1 MRRIAIWLLIIVT
14 VISIVPTKIDAVT
27 LGEYEKIVADYQA
40 EIDEIQ
46 SNIAKTEAEIK
57 EAEKQI
63 DEIKKETNRLLDE
76 IKKLNEEIVAANEEI
91 RTKSLQ
97 TKQLFEYL
105 QLSSGENVYLEYIFG
120 AESVTDLIYRSAVI
134 EQLTEYN
141 NKVIHDLETLI
152 DANHRREEEINK
164 RTKELEKNQKQ
175 LEEKIASLGEKK
187 NSLGETGVTSAQ
199 QLKIYQDLVDAYK
212 EQGCKSADVIGVDC
226 ANNGSAG
233 PFRRPIE
240 VGRIT
245 SSFGDRWGSFHRGLD
260 MTNNHA
266 YNYDT
271 KVYPIGNGTIIAK
284 FYDYYG
290 ALIVMISHY
299 DAVSKKNYTSL
310 YAHLDS
316 FAPGIYVGKYVTSN
330 DYIGIMGNTG
340 YSFGVHLHLEVAP
353 CVYLTDN
360 VCSNWNKYTNFIAN
374 QARNH
379 GFKGPEELVYFPSS
393 WSAR

>member
-1 MRRIAIWLLIIVT
+1 MRKAVIWLLIIVT
-14 VISIVPTKIDAVT
+14 IISVVPTKVEAVT

-40 EIDEIQ
+40 EINEIQ
-46 SNIAKTEAEIK
+46 SNIAKTEEEIK
-57 EAEKQI
+57 VAQQQI
-63 DEIKKETNRLLDE
+63 DEIKSETNRLLDE
-76 IKKLNEEIVAANEEI
+76 IKQLNEEIAAANEEI
-91 RTKSLQ
+91 KTKSLQ

-120 AESVTDLIYRSAVI
+120 AESVTDLIYRSSIV

-141 NKVIHDLETLI
+141 NQVIKELEELI
-152 DANHRREEEINK
+152 DANKKREIEINN
-164 RTKELEKNQKQ
+164 RTEELEKKQKE
-175 LEEKIASLGEKK
+175 LEEKIATLGEQK
-187 NSLGETGVTSAQ
+187 NSLGETGVTSSQ
-199 QLKIYQDLVDAYK
+199 QLKIYQDLVNAYK
-212 EQGCKSADVIGVDC
+212 EQGCESNDVIGVDC

-233 PFRRPIE
+233 AFRRPITI
-240 VGRIT
+240 GRIT

-260 MTNNHA
+260 MTNNYA

-271 KVYPIGNGTIIAK
+271 KVYPIGNGTVIAK

-316 FAPGIYVGKYVTSN
+316 FAPNIYVGKYVTTD

-353 CVYLTDN
+353 CVYLTDG
-360 VCSNWNKYTNFIAN
+360 VCSNWNKYTSFIAD

-379 GFKGPEELVYFPSS
+379 GFKGPQELVYFPSS
-393 WSAR
+393 WTTR

>member
-1 MRRIAIWLLIIVT
+1 MRKVAIWLLIFVT
-14 VISIVPTKIDAVT
+14 IISVAPIKVGAAT

-40 EIDEIQ
+40 EVNRIQ
-46 SNIAKTEAEIK
+46 SSIAKTEEEIK
-57 EAEKQI
+57 TAQNQI
-63 DEIKKETNRLLDE
+63 EEIKKETNRLLDE
-76 IKKLNEEIVAANEEI
+76 IKKLNAEIAEANEEI
-91 RTKSLQ
+91 KTKSLQ

-120 AESVTDLIYRSAVI
+120 AESVTDLIYRSSIV

-141 NKVIHDLETLI
+141 NEVINELEELI
-152 DANHRREEEINK
+152 EANKKREIEINE
-164 RTKELEKNQKQ
+164 RTKELEQNQKE
-175 LEEKIASLGEKK
+175 LEEKITSLGEQK
-187 NSLGETGVTSAQ
+187 NSLGDTGVTSAQ
-199 QLKIYQDLVDAYK
+199 QLKIYQDLVKAYK
-212 EQGCKSADVIGVDC
+212 DQGCKSSDVIGVDC

-233 PFRRPIE
+233 AFRRPITI
-240 VGRIT
+240 GRIT

-260 MTNNHA
+260 MTNNYA

-316 FAPGIYVGKYVTSN
+316 FAPNIYVGKYVTTD

-353 CVYLTDN
+353 CVYLTDK
-360 VCSNWNKYTNFIAN
+360 VCSNWDKYTSFITS
-374 QARNH
+374 QARNN
-379 GFKGPEELVYFPSS
+379 GFKGPETLVYFPSS
-393 WSAR
+393 WTTR